1 MNARTG
7 QTERVTERAR
17 VFRGAEETLVFFDR
31 GELVTY
37 TLGWRR
43 GTGQY
48 SGPGWT
54 EATERGGEPDR
65 YAVSAAHVIAV
76 LREADRHVEAER
88 ATLRFAAALERT
100 GHESAARRLRCEVA
114 AGRAMERVGLRRIQ
128 AEILR
133 RLADGEQVSV
143 MCERGRF
150 VERDGR
156 PDTSWFMRRAG
167 LMAMRCGRTGRTRIA
182 RTCSYEHA
190 VRFCDAVGLDYHE
203 LGI

>member
-1 MNARTG
+1 MSARTG
-7 QTERVTERAR
+7 QTEQVTERAR
-17 VFRGAEETLVFFDR
+17 VFRAAEETLVFSDR

-54 EATERGGEPDR
+54 EQAERDGETVR
-65 YAVSAAHVIAV
+65 FAVSTADVIAV
-76 LREADRHVEAER
+76 LREADRHMEAER
-88 ATLRFAAALERT
+88 ATLRYAAVLERT
-100 GHESAARRLRCEVA
+100 GHASAARRLRAEVA

-133 RLADGEQVSV
+133 RLAEGEQVSV
-143 MCERGRF
+143 LCERGRF

-156 PDTSWFMRRAG
+156 ADTSWFMRRAG
-167 LMAMRCGRTGRTRIA
+167 LMAMRCGRSGKTRIA

-203 LGI
+203 RGI